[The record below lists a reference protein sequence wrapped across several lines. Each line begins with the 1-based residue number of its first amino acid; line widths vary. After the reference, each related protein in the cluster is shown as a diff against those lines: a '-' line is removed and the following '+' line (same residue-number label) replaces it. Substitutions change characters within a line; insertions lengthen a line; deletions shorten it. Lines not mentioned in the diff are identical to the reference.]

1 MQFDP
6 NELVNEAIQQ
16 LQPYVPGK
24 PEETL
29 RRELGLEK
37 IIKLASNE
45 TPLRLSDAV
54 WERSAA
60 ALRDIMR
67 YPDGSGFDLK
77 RKLADRLGVT
87 PDMITLGNGSNDV
100 LLILA
105 QAFAGPGR
113 EVLFSQYAFAVY
125 PIAAATVGATA
136 VVVPA
141 RDYAHDLM
149 AIQEAITPHTR
160 LIYLANPNNPT
171 GTGFSDDDFL
181 HFMEMAP
188 LHCLVVLDEAYFEF
202 AGHQSGIGLL
212 TRFPNLVVT
221 RTFSKAFGMAGL
233 RLGYSVSSPQVAEIL
248 NRVRQPFNVNSVA
261 LATALAVLDDPNYVR
276 DVVELN
282 ALGLKQLQAGLKT
295 LDLACLPT
303 EANFVTFHA
312 GPKAGAIY
320 DALLREGVIVRPLA
334 GYDMPEYLRV
344 SVGLDSENERF
355 LSVLGDILKSQA

>member
-1 MQFDP
+1 MHFDP
-6 NELVNEAIQQ
+6 NNLVNEAIQQ

-29 RRELGLEK
+29 RRELGLDK

-54 WERSAA
+54 CERATA

-67 YPDGSGFDLK
+67 YPDGSGFELK
-77 RKLADRLGVT
+77 RKLADMLGVT

-141 RDYAHDLM
+141 LDYAHDLI

-171 GTGFSDDDFL
+171 GTAFSDDDFL
-181 HFMEMAP
+181 NFMEMAP
-188 LHCLVVLDEAYFEF
+188 LHCVVVLDEAYFEF
-202 AGHQSGIGLL
+202 GSHRSGIELL
-212 TRFPNLVVT
+212 REFPNLVVT
-221 RTFSKAFGMAGL
+221 RTFSKAYGMAGL
-233 RLGYSVSSPQVAEIL
+233 RLGYSVSSPQIAEIL

-261 LATALAVLDDPNYVR
+261 MAAALAVLDEPGYVE

-282 ALGLKQLQAGLKT
+282 AVGFRQLQAGLAA
-295 LDLACLPT
+295 LDLPCLPS
-303 EANFVTFHA
+303 EANFLTFRA
-312 GPKAGAIY
+312 GPQAGEIY

-334 GYDMPEYLRV
+334 GYDMPEFLRV
-344 SVGLDSENERF
+344 SVGLESENARF
-355 LSVLGDILKSQA
+355 LSVLGDILQRQA

>member
-24 PEETL
+24 PEEAL
-29 RRELGLEK
+29 RRELGLDK

-45 TPLRLSDAV
+45 APLRLSDAV
-54 WERSAA
+54 WERAAA

-77 RKLADRLGVT
+77 RKLADKLGVT

-141 RDYAHDLM
+141 LDHAHDLI

-160 LIYLANPNNPT
+160 LVYLANPNNPT
-171 GTGFSDDDFL
+171 GTSFSDDDFL

-188 LHCLVVLDEAYFEF
+188 LHCVVVLDEAYFEF
-202 AGHQSGIGLL
+202 AGHKSGIELL
-212 TRFPNLVVT
+212 KQFPNLVVT
-221 RTFSKAFGMAGL
+221 RTFSKAYGMAGL
-233 RLGYSVSSPQVAEIL
+233 RLGYSVSSPQIAEIL
-248 NRVRQPFNVNSVA
+248 NRVRQPFNINSVA
-261 LATALAVLDDPNYVR
+261 LAAALAVLDEPNYVK

-282 ALGLKQLQAGLKT
+282 AVGLQQLLAGLKA
-295 LDLACLPT
+295 LDLPCLPT
-303 EANFVTFHA
+303 QANFVAFQA
-312 GPKAGAIY
+312 GPRAGEIY

-344 SVGLDSENERF
+344 SVGLESENTRF
-355 LSVLGDILKSQA
+355 LEALGDILKRQA